1 MDVGW
6 AVGEVLRRNARGD
19 SSDSGP
25 DARHSARRRHDVR
38 PVVRGERAGPASV
51 PPEPRFMR
59 YLAESGTG
67 AASRTRIAIANP
79 GTRPATVVLTFL
91 RTDGAAIRKTLRI
104 DPHSRATV
112 HPELVAGLDAAEFST
127 TVESDE
133 EVLVDRSTSKNG
145 TDYVSH
151 GETSVPAPSR
161 SWFIADGAT
170 QAGLNLFY
178 VIHNPGSTEATVFVR
193 YLLAPPRAPLS
204 KTYAVAAGSRYTV
217 WVNAEA
223 ETDPALAALASTDVS
238 AVVTSTAPI
247 IVERQI
253 YLDRDG
259 QSFAVGHGSPGIP
272 AAASRWF
279 FAEGATG
286 PTFDFSLT
294 LVNPSPAAAAVK
306 ALYRLDSGELVT
318 RDHLV
323 PPNGR
328 AVIVV
333 NGEDTRLANAAV
345 SVSLESTNGVDFA
358 AERTLHWRA
367 QSTASGLEAHHG
379 AGASKTATAWGLAEG
394 EVGGGADT
402 DTLLDQQPRGRC
414 RRGPRDPALRGR
426 IHSGEGRRPAR
437 GEPIDIERCRRVPHG
452 CREAV
457 RSSRPESRGQASRDY
472 SRVVH
477 LFACQRDAVPSSDGR
492 DGDAAA
498 GGGICRAG

>member
-1 MDVGW
+1 MRSGN
-6 AVGEVLRRNARGD
+6 LRRRGGGLGLSEKSWAGTLAATHRTAALMLAILLGGSMIFGQ
-19 SSDSGP
+19 SSDGNGP
-25 DARHSARRRHDVR
+25 VPRRT
-38 PVVRGERAGPASV
+38 PT
-51 PPEPRFMR
+51 EPRFMR

-67 AASRTRIAIANP
+67 AAFRTRIAIANP

-145 TDYVSH
+145 IDYVSH

-178 VIHNPGSTEATVFVR
+178 VIHNPGSTEAAVFVR

-204 KTYAVAAGSRYTV
+204 KTYTVPAGSRYTV

-253 YLDRDG
+253 YLDRNG

-323 PPNGR
+323 PPDGR

-333 NGEDTRLANAAV
+333 NGEDSAVGERRRIGESRVDKRRRVRRGAHAAV
-345 SVSLESTNGVDFA
+345 ASAKHGVRAGSASWGRGVEYGDSLGDCGRGGRRRRRHRHTPYD
-358 AERTLHWRA
+358 H
-367 QSTASGLEAHHG
+367 QPH
-379 AGASKTATAWGLAEG
+379 
-394 EVGGGADT
+394 GGG
-402 DTLLDQQPRGRC
+402 
-414 RRGPRDPALRGR
+414 RR
-426 IHSGEGRRPAR
+426 RRASP
-437 GEPIDIERCRRVPHG
+437 C
-452 CREAV
+452 
-457 RSSRPESRGQASRDY
+457 SSRTDRPWRRTWTCAR
-472 SRVVH
+472 
-477 LFACQRDAVPSSDGR
+477 
-492 DGDAAA
+492 
-498 GGGICRAG
+498 RADRH